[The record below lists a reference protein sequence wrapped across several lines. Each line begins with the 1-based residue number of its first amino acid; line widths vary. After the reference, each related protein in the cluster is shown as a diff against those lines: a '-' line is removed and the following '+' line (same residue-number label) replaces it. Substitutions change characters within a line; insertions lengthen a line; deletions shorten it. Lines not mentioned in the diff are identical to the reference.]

1 MIRNGLGPE
10 IREISSTSLVAE
22 LLKAILALSHGVPLF
37 HAGQELEVGDRG
49 TGSGKPPGKWEGTLK
64 SLKMC
69 RAEVILKLQGG
80 FCTDYFMCILFNS

>member
-10 IREISSTSLVAE
+10 ILEISTSLVAE

-37 HAGQELEVGDRG
+37 HAGQELEVGERG
-49 TGSGKPPGKWEGTLK
+49 TGSGKPPGKREETLK

-69 RAEVILKLQGG
+69 RAEVILKLSQTAGR
-80 FCTDYFMCILFNS
+80 ILL